1 MDTEK
6 TGRAEKDVKIQEEG
20 DEEGRMARER
30 GGVKRDTDFHRLKI
44 GTGNS
49 TGEENNAE
57 KRDAGDMDADGEEQ
71 GGVGGVKRGLEL
83 ILPDLKM
90 GAGNSGG
97 VEEDVK
103 MRDSGEKD
111 VETQLDNSEGI
122 EGVNATQVQP
132 GAQPPDGAGEEEGV
146 RKAGGGA
153 GPDAEIISI
162 LVQAAGGGA
171 GIPALGSEKD
181 LGLDASKSTAANAVA
196 GVPGGVGGK
205 AEDAPGSVSCGAV
218 PPPRSFAVCCS
229 ALWCVAVCC
238 RVLQYGAV
246 WCSVTLC
253 VAVCCSMMQCDAV

>member
-20 DEEGRMARER
+20 DEGRRMAREK

-49 TGEENNAE
+49 AGEENNAE
-57 KRDAGDMDADGEEQ
+57 KRDVGDMDADGEEQ

-83 ILPDLKM
+83 IVPDLKM
-90 GAGNSGG
+90 GAGKSGG

-103 MRDSGEKD
+103 MRYSGEKD

-132 GAQPPDGAGEEEGV
+132 GAKPPDGAGEEEGV
-146 RKAGGGA
+146 RKAGGA

-171 GIPALGSEKD
+171 GIPSLGSEKD
-181 LGLDASKSTAANAVA
+181 LGLDASKSTVANAVA
-196 GVPGGVGGK
+196 GAPGCVGRK
-205 AEDAPGSVSCGAV
+205 AEDAPGSVLCGAV
-218 PPPRSFAVCCS
+218 PPPRSLAVCCT
-229 ALWCVAVCC
+229 ALWFVAVCC
-238 RVLQYGAV
+238 RVTV
-246 WCSVTLC
+246 CRSV
-253 VAVCCSMMQCDAV
+253 MQCDAV